1 MLAYAVTGAQ
11 WGDEGKGKIVDVL
24 AERMDAVVRFQG
36 GNNAGHTIV
45 VHGRKHVLHSIPSG
59 IFHPHV
65 CCHIG
70 NGVVLD
76 PEEFL
81 AELDGLRAAGLPID
95 PKRISIS
102 PRANLIMDYHR
113 IIDRAR
119 ESAKEETARIGT
131 TGRGIGPAYEDK
143 TARIAIRVIDLLHP
157 RTLEE
162 RIAAAVREK
171 NVVLEHLYGFAEK
184 DLIDPEETAR
194 KYRTIGERI
203 APFVVTDEQSFADS
217 LAGKKVLFE
226 GAQGAMLDIDFGT
239 YPFVTSSNTVSPYAF
254 VGSGI
259 NPGLFTENIAV
270 MKAYTTR
277 VGGGPF
283 PSHDKGDAGRTMVQ
297 RGMEYGATTGRERRC
312 GWLDL
317 VALAHTFRINRFTAI
332 AITKIDVLSG
342 FPTIPV
348 VVSYR
353 INGKNISTFPP
364 DCETLFSAE
373 PVYREF
379 PGWERDLST
388 IRKFSDLP
396 SETRAYITFIEES
409 LSTPV
414 AAVSVGPGRDQTLFL
429 RPIG

>member
-45 VHGRKHVLHSIPSG
+45 IKGQKHVLHTIPSG
-59 IFHPHV
+59 IFHSHV
-65 CCHIG
+65 HCHIG

-81 AELDGLRAAGLPID
+81 AEVESLRAAGVTVD
-95 PKRISIS
+95 PAHISIA
-102 PRANLIMDYHR
+102 PRTNLIMDYHR

-119 ESAKEETARIGT
+119 ESAKDEANRIGT

-143 TARIAIRVIDLLHP
+143 TARIALRAVDLLHP
-157 RTLEE
+157 DTLGD

-171 NVVLEHLYGFAEK
+171 NVLLKHLYGFTDN
-184 DLIDPEETAR
+184 DLIDPKTTVQ
-194 KYRTIGERI
+194 KYRMIGERI
-203 APFVVTDEQSFADS
+203 APFIVSDEQAFADS

-226 GAQGAMLDIDFGT
+226 GAQGSMLDIDFGT

-259 NPGLFTENIAV
+259 NPGVFTENIAV

-283 PSHDKGDAGRTMVQ
+283 PTHDRGDAGRTMVQ

-317 VALAHTFRINRFTAI
+317 VALAHTYRVNRFTATI
-332 AITKIDVLSG
+332 ITKIDVLSV
-342 FPTIPV
+342 FSTIPV
-348 VVSYR
+348 AVAYR
-353 INGKNISTFPP
+353 VNGKETGTFPS
-364 DCETLFSAE
+364 DVETLLTVE
-373 PVYREF
+373 PVYREL
-379 PGWERDLST
+379 PGWGKDLSSV
-388 IRKFSDLP
+388 RKFSDLP
-396 SETRAYITFIEES
+396 SEARAYLAFVEKY
-409 LSTPV
+409 LATPI
-414 AAVSVGPGRDQTLFL
+414 AAVSVGPDRDQIIFV
-429 RPIG
+429 RSIG